1 MVNLSNVLEA
11 VVFVSGVPG
20 EKILG
25 KRRDKEIA
33 SARHI
38 FCYMSRTHTN
48 CSLLGIGEFLDKDHT
63 TVINSIKVVNDMID
77 TDYEVFVDMVN
88 ECNNYITREFKQD
101 FEMRVVLPYGVELI
115 KVKGF
120 LEDMG
125 CLVY

>member
-1 MVNLSNVLEA
+1 MVSLSNVLEA
-11 VVFVSGVPG
+11 VVFVSGVPA

-38 FCYMSRTHTN
+38 FCYLGRSHTN
-48 CSLLGIGEFLDKDHT
+48 ASLLGIGGFLGKDHT

-77 TDYEVFVDMVN
+77 TEYEVFVNMVN

-101 FEMRVVLPYGVELI
+101 YEMKVFLPYGIELI

-120 LEDMG
+120 LEGMG
-125 CLVY
+125 CIVR

>member
-1 MVNLSNVLEA
+1 MVNLENVLEA
-11 VVFVSGVPG
+11 VVLVSGVPAD
-20 EKILG
+20 KIIG

-38 FCYMSRTHTN
+38 FCYLGRSHTGA
-48 CSLLGIGEFLDKDHT
+48 SLLAIGKFLGRDHT

-88 ECNNYITREFKQD
+88 ECNNYITRQFKQD
-101 FEMRVVLPYGVELI
+101 YEMKVFLPYGVELI

-120 LEDMG
+120 LEGMG
-125 CLVY
+125 CVVR

>member
-1 MVNLSNVLEA
+1 MVSLSNVLEA
-11 VVFVSGVPG
+11 VVLVSGIPA

-38 FCYMSRTHTN
+38 FCYLGRSHTN
-48 CSLLGIGEFLDKDHT
+48 SSLLGIGGFLGKDHT

-77 TDYEVFVDMVN
+77 TDYEVFVNMVN

-101 FEMRVVLPYGVELI
+101 YEMKVFLPYGVELT

-120 LEDMG
+120 LEGMG
-125 CLVY
+125 CIVR

>member
-20 EKILG
+20 YAILG
-25 KRRDKEIA
+25 KRRDKEVA

-38 FCYMSRTHTN
+38 FCYLGRSHTTA
-48 CSLLGIGEFLDKDHT
+48 SLLAIGRFLGRDHT

-88 ECNNYITREFKQD
+88 ECNNYITKEFKQD
-101 FEMRVVLPYGVELI
+101 FEMRVVLPYGVELT